1 MSTPEHAFQNLR
13 DQVTRRVG
21 ARLFTMLQWIPE
33 TGILRRVY
41 TSHRTEYPVGAEKSV
56 EISTAW
62 LQVVIGERRT
72 FLAAT
77 PDELA
82 EVFGD
87 ADLIA
92 SLGCGAVINA
102 PIIADGDVVGVL
114 AILDAAGSYD
124 LSSVTEVDRIVDENG
139 ADLARAFTALSTSDP
154 EEIQ

>member
-1 MSTPEHAFQNLR
+1 VSTPEHAFQNLR
-13 DQVTRRVG
+13 DHVTRRVC
-21 ARLFTMLQWIPE
+21 ARLFTMLQGRPE

-41 TSHRTEYPVGAEKSV
+41 TSHRTEYPVGPRSV

-102 PIIADGDVVGVL
+102 PIIAEGDVVGVL

-139 ADLARAFTALSTSDP
+139 ADLARAFTALSASDP

>member
-1 MSTPEHAFQNLR
+1 MSTPEQTFQNLR
-13 DQVTRRVG
+13 DQVTPRVG

-41 TSHRTEYPVGAEKSV
+41 TSHPTEYPVGAEKSV

-62 LQVVIGERRT
+62 LQAVIGERRT

-92 SLGCGAVINA
+92 TLGCGAVINA

-124 LSSVTEVDRIVDENG
+124 LSSVTEVDRIVAENG
-139 ADLARAFTALSTSDP
+139 ADLARAFTALSTSDR